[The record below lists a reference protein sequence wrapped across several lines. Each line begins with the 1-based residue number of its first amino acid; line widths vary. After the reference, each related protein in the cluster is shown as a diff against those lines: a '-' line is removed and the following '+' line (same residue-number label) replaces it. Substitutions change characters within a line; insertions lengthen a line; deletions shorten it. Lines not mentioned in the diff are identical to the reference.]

1 MTSLRFGSMDR
12 SKHASVALFHHLVR
26 LDKLL
31 LRMCPE
37 PLDRGDLPEIGGPS
51 ALTGRKHSWT
61 SIEVPVQ
68 RLTPGDRVRSLALPQ
83 AKEHVGLPAVGAAQ
97 GTEQSLKFIFDAD

>member
-1 MTSLRFGSMDR
+1 MDR
-12 SKHASVALFHHLVR
+12 TRHASVALYRHLVWH
-26 LDKLL
+26 DKLR

-37 PLDRGDLPEIGGPS
+37 PLDRGDFPGPGGPS

-68 RLTPGDRVRSLALPQ
+68 RLAPGDRVRSLALPQ